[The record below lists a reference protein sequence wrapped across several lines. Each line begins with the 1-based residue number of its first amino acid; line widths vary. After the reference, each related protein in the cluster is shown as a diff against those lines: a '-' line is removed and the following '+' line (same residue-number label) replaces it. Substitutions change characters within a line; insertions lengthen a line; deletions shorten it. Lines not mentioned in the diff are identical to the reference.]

1 VTSAIGAS
9 ARVDGDEHRGVFYS
23 ITRTIPATSG

>member
-9 ARVDGDEHRGVFYS
+9 ARVAADYRWVVFYS
-23 ITRTIPATSG
+23 ITPTIPAASG

>member
-9 ARVDGDEHRGVFYS
+9 ARVAQDDHWGVFYS
-23 ITRTIPATSG
+23 ITPTIPATSG

>member
-9 ARVDGDEHRGVFYS
+9 ARLASEHHRDVLYS
-23 ITRTIPATSG
+23 ITPTIPAASG